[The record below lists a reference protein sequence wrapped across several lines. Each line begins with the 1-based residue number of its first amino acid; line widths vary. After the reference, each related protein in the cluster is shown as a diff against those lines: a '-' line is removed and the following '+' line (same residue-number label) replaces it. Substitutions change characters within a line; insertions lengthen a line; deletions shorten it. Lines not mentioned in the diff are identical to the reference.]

1 LSGTLKVYSHARS
14 GNKLDGSYKILQQRG
29 GYVVATFRDGVID
42 GSWERYS
49 SQRILLEQ
57 SNFVDGRPDGESRY
71 FTSTGKL
78 KNIEIYDQGVPNGV
92 CKRFSRNGNVIEATT
107 HKDGIKVLVEAF
119 YDSGNP
125 KRIEPYVDNL
135 KHGIWKTFYP
145 DGTLEAEHT
154 YEHDVQT
161 GPSTEYF
168 RSGQKKVSGLIG
180 KTGYRQGKWLSY
192 YDSGQ
197 LRTENYYEDGRVIG
211 PERSFYENGEK
222 KQACKLNQQRSDGS
236 CKLFDDVGRL
246 LKKWELAHHKRH
258 GKYQEFFDN
267 GSKKYV
273 YNYANGK
280 KQAPK
285 KPTLTAVYW
294 CGWKPTA
301 IKSTSTADFRWM
313 ALTRHFTQT
322 AIRKHKA
329 AIPAVKSTGCGE
341 STQTVG

>member
-1 LSGTLKVYSHARS
+1 MTGGVHRSCGFRFCAYSGTSVGIGWVQSTKRGARRIVNSADRHLPARMKNLWVQVVLPFFCLLMFLGQFAAAESSDAQTPVSSALIETSLSGTLKVYSHARS

-92 CKRFSRNGNVIEATT
+92 WKRFSRNGNVIEATT

-154 YEHDVQT
+154 
-161 GPSTEYF
+161 
-168 RSGQKKVSGLIG
+168 
-180 KTGYRQGKWLSY
+180 
-192 YDSGQ
+192 
-197 LRTENYYEDGRVIG
+197 
-211 PERSFYENGEK
+211 
-222 KQACKLNQQRSDGS
+222 
-236 CKLFDDVGRL
+236 
-246 LKKWELAHHKRH
+246 
-258 GKYQEFFDN
+258 
-267 GSKKYV
+267 
-273 YNYANGK
+273 
-280 KQAPK
+280 
-285 KPTLTAVYW
+285 
-294 CGWKPTA
+294 
-301 IKSTSTADFRWM
+301 
-313 ALTRHFTQT
+313 
-322 AIRKHKA
+322 
-329 AIPAVKSTGCGE
+329 
-341 STQTVG
+341 